1 MIFPTIISL
10 GGSLVAPDGVD
21 IAFIRTFREL
31 ISSEV
36 QAGKQFVIT
45 VGGGK
50 VCRRYQAAASEL
62 GVAHQEAL
70 DWIGIRALS
79 LNAEL
84 IRAAFGESAHEKVI
98 TEPSELRT
106 ASEPVVIFGAKAPGH
121 STDFD
126 AVEAARETGAR
137 KVVNL
142 SNIDYVYDKD
152 PKRFSD
158 AKKIEKTSWKEFRA
172 LLPPEWTPGVNAP
185 FDPIAAKRAEEL
197 GLEVAIM
204 NGSNLKHLKN
214 YLEGK
219 KFIGTVVSSA

>member
-1 MIFPTIISL
+1 MKSPIIISL
-10 GGSLVAPDGVD
+10 GGSLVAPDNID
-21 IAFIRTFREL
+21 IAFIRAFLEL

-36 QAGKQFVIT
+36 KEGKQFIIT

-50 VCRRYQAAASEL
+50 VCRRYQAAANEL
-62 GVAHQEAL
+62 GVVHQETL

-98 TEPSELRT
+98 TEPSKLRT
-106 ASEPVVIFGAKAPGH
+106 VSEPVVIFGAKAPGH

-126 AVEAARETGAR
+126 AVEAARETGAH

-152 PKRFSD
+152 PKQFSD

-185 FDPIAAKRAEEL
+185 FDPVAAKRAEEL
-197 GLEVAIM
+197 SLEVAIM

-219 KFIGTVVSSA
+219 KFIGTVVSSK

>member
-10 GGSLVAPDGVD
+10 GGSLVAPDNID
-21 IAFIRTFREL
+21 IAFIRAFREL

-36 QAGKQFVIT
+36 TAGKQFVIT

-62 GVAHQEAL
+62 GVVHQETL

-84 IRAAFGESAHEKVI
+84 IRAIFGKSAHEKVVI
-98 TEPSELRT
+98 EPSELRGV
-106 ASEPVVIFGAKAPGH
+106 SKPVVIFGAKAPGH

-126 AVEAARETGAR
+126 AVEAAREAGAR
-137 KVVNL
+137 KVANL

-152 PKRFSD
+152 PKQFSD
-158 AKKIEKTSWKEFRA
+158 ARKIEKTSWKEFRA

-197 GLEVAIM
+197 SLEVAIM
-204 NGSNLKHLKN
+204 NGSNLDNLKN

-219 KFIGTVVSSA
+219 KFMGTVISSK